1 LLLFLIAPLAL
12 AQETGRVYRV
22 PFHSV
27 NSMIL
32 LDVTVNGNPA
42 VMLLD
47 TGANN
52 SIVTPAAAGLRAN
65 LAPLK
70 RNSGAGASGDY
81 TEAVIALC
89 LDKHCWLNRDVLAM
103 DLSEANK
110 NAGARLDGF
119 IGQDILREFSAVR
132 IDYKAGVI
140 EFRK

>member
-1 LLLFLIAPLAL
+1 LLLLLLSPLAV
-12 AQETGRVYRV
+12 AQEAGRVYRV

-52 SIVTPAAAGLRAN
+52 SIVSPDAAGLKAN

-81 TEAVIALC
+81 TKAVIALC
-89 LDKHCWLNRDVLAM
+89 LDKRCWLNRDVLAM
-103 DLSEANK
+103 DLSEASK